1 MALLTRSDHRLTLV
15 ASVFIPLNFATSF
28 CGMNIEQLGTGRL
41 HIGYFFLLAVLAGGS
56 CLILSGSLQPLE
68 ALWMEA
74 RRQHVLREFKVDD
87 ANMVARVTKRKV
99 IWGYIR
105 HYFQPTQMLHNS
117 REDANWDLVD
127 EISDRDDPDDVSFSR
142 ILWHPCKRLFVRL
155 LQKLIKSLRQWI
167 FKSSTDA
174 APGTSET

>member
-41 HIGYFFLLAVLAGGS
+41 HIGYFFLLAVLAGGL
-56 CLILSGSLQPLE
+56 CLILSGSVRPLE

-74 RRQHVLREFKVDD
+74 RRQHVLREFEVDD
-87 ANMVARVTKRKV
+87 ANIVARVTKRKV

-105 HYFQPTQMLHNS
+105 HCFPPTQKLHHS
-117 REDANWDLVD
+117 GEDVRRDLVD
-127 EISDRDDPDDVSFSR
+127 ETSDRDYPDDVSFST
-142 ILWHPCKRLFVRL
+142 ILWHSCKRLFVRF
-155 LQKLIKSLRQWI
+155 LQKLKSLRQCT

-174 APGTSET
+174 APRTSET